1 MPQVNFG
8 FGRVRKAKAAAFQL
22 QMEIDFEQPSIELCH
37 VVITLRR
44 NYIIYLVLL
53 SSFLINY

>member
-22 QMEIDFEQPSIELCH
+22 QMEVEFEQPPIQLCH
-37 VVITLRR
+37 VVIILS
-44 NYIIYLVLL
+44 IWFFEFVLD
-53 SSFLINY
+53 